1 MTSGRHGKRWRSR
14 TRSGRRVHDGRP
26 QPCRSGGQAP
36 TLRLTSGAFNM
47 AVRLA
52 EKPIE
57 PARKLFGTDGIRG
70 TANVYPMTG
79 ELMLQLGRAVAHQIK
94 RGSHRHRVVIG
105 KDTRLSG
112 YMLETALASG
122 LCSMGVDVLL
132 CGPLPTPAI
141 SNLTVSMRADAG
153 SVISASHNPYQD
165 NGIKFFSADGFK
177 LPDEVEAEIEELIA
191 NDKLHHLRPTA
202 TSIGKAY
209 RIDDAAGRYIVYAK
223 NTFPRHLT
231 LEGLTIV
238 VDCAHGAAYRVAPAV
253 LQELGAKVIVIGNTP
268 DGKNINRGFG
278 AMHPETMCKAVRK
291 TGADLGIALD
301 GDADR
306 LIVSD
311 EHGNVVDGDA
321 VMAICGLDLIRR
333 RALPKK
339 TVVATVMSNM
349 GLDECLAKAG
359 GRVLR
364 TRVGDRYVLEELRR
378 GGYSFGGE
386 QSGHLIFLENANTGD
401 GTIAALA
408 LLAVM
413 MESGRPI
420 SELAKC
426 MDVFPQAQLGLMVKS
441 KPELG
446 SLPGVMRAI
455 RDVERK
461 LGSNGRVLVRYS
473 GTEPKVRVLVE
484 GPDQKQI
491 DGYAADIASEL
502 KKAIGA

>member
-1 MTSGRHGKRWRSR
+1 MTSRRRGRRWRWR
-14 TRSGRRVHDGRP
+14 IPSGRPVSDSRP
-26 QPCRSGGQAP
+26 ALAGPPARHQD
-36 TLRLTSGAFNM
+36 LRLNPGASNM

-52 EKPIE
+52 EKPLE

-79 ELMLQLGRAVAHQIK
+79 ELMLQLGGPLVTKTRRARHG
-94 RGSHRHRVVIG
+94 RGVVTENAPRV
-105 KDTRLSG
+105 SG

-153 SVISASHNPYQD
+153 AVISASHNPYQD

-177 LPDEVEAEIEELIA
+177 LPDEVEAEIEDLVA
-191 NDKLHHLRPTA
+191 NDKLNHLRPTA

-209 RIDDAAGRYIVYAK
+209 RIDDAPGRYIVYAK

-238 VDCAHGAAYRVAPAV
+238 IDCAHGAAYRVAPAV
-253 LQELGAKVIVIGNTP
+253 MQELGAKVIVIGNQP

-278 AMHPETMCKAVRK
+278 ALHPETMCKAVRK
-291 TGADLGIALD
+291 TGADLGMALD

-306 LIVSD
+306 LIISD

-321 VMAICGLDLIRR
+321 VMAICGLDLLRR

-339 TVVATVMSNM
+339 TLVATVMSNM
-349 GLDECLAKAG
+349 GLDQCLAKAG
-359 GRVLR
+359 GKVLR
-364 TRVGDRYVLEELRR
+364 TRVGDRYVLEAMRR

-386 QSGHLIFLENANTGD
+386 QSGHLIFLDNATTGD
-401 GTIAALA
+401 GTVAALA
-408 LLAVM
+408 LLSVM
-413 MESGRPI
+413 VESGRPI
-420 SELAKC
+420 SELARC
-426 MDVFPQAQLGLMVKS
+426 MDVFPQAQLGLLVKS

-446 SLPGVMRAI
+446 SLAGVMRAI
-455 RDVERK
+455 RDVEKK
-461 LGSNGRVLVRYS
+461 LGADGRVLVRYS

-484 GPDQKQI
+484 GPDQKLI
-491 DGYAADIASEL
+491 DGYAAEIATEL

>member
-1 MTSGRHGKRWRSR
+1 
-14 TRSGRRVHDGRP
+14 
-26 QPCRSGGQAP
+26 
-36 TLRLTSGAFNM
+36 M

-52 EKPIE
+52 EKPVE

-70 TANVYPMTG
+70 VANVYPMTG
-79 ELMLQLGRAVAHQIK
+79 ELMLQLGRAVAYLIK
-94 RGSHRHRVVIG
+94 RGNHRHRVVIG

-153 SVISASHNPYQD
+153 AVISASHNPYQD

-177 LPDEVEAEIEELIA
+177 LPDEIEVEIEDLIA
-191 NDKLHHLRPTA
+191 NDKLNHLRPTA

-223 NTFPRHLT
+223 STFPRHLT
-231 LEGLTIV
+231 LEGVTIV

-253 LQELGAKVIVIGNTP
+253 LEELGARVIVIGNQP

-278 AMHPETMCKAVRK
+278 ALHPDTMCKAVKK
-291 TGADLGIALD
+291 TGANLGIALD

-311 EHGNVVDGDA
+311 ERGNVVDGDA
-321 VMAICGLDLIRR
+321 VMAICGLDLIKR

-349 GLDECLAKAG
+349 GLDQCIEKAG
-359 GRVLR
+359 GKVIR

-378 GGYSFGGE
+378 GGYAFGGE
-386 QSGHLIFLENANTGD
+386 QSGHLIFLEHATTGD

-408 LLAVM
+408 LLSVM
-413 MESGRPI
+413 VESGRPV
-420 SELAKC
+420 SELVQC
-426 MDVFPQAQLGLMVKS
+426 MDVFPQAQLGLVVKS

-446 SLPGVMRAI
+446 SIPGVMRAI
-455 RDVERK
+455 RDVEKK
-461 LGSNGRVLVRYS
+461 LGESGRVLVRYS

-484 GPDQKQI
+484 GPDQKTI
-491 DGYAADIASEL
+491 DGYAAAIASEL

>member
-1 MTSGRHGKRWRSR
+1 
-14 TRSGRRVHDGRP
+14 
-26 QPCRSGGQAP
+26 
-36 TLRLTSGAFNM
+36 M
-47 AVRLA
+47 AIRLA
-52 EKPIE
+52 EKPVE
-57 PARKLFGTDGIRG
+57 TARKLFGTDGIRG

-79 ELMLQLGRAVAHQIK
+79 ELMLQLGRAVAYLIK
-94 RGSHRHRVVIG
+94 SGNHRHRVVIG

-153 SVISASHNPYQD
+153 AVISASHNPYGD

-177 LPDEVEAEIEELIA
+177 LPDEVEAEIEDLIA

-253 LQELGAKVIVIGNTP
+253 LEELGARVIVIGNQP

-278 AMHPETMCKAVRK
+278 ALHPETMCKTVRK
-291 TGADLGIALD
+291 TGANLGIALD

-306 LIVSD
+306 VVFCD
-311 EHGNVVDGDA
+311 EHGNVIDGDA
-321 VMAICGLDLIRR
+321 VMAICGLDLMRR
-333 RALPKK
+333 KALPKK
-339 TVVATVMSNM
+339 TLVATVMSNM
-349 GLDECLAKAG
+349 GLDQCIEKAG
-359 GRVLR
+359 GKVVR
-364 TRVGDRYVLEELRR
+364 TRVGDRYVLEEMRR
-378 GGYSFGGE
+378 GGYTFGGE
-386 QSGHLIFLENANTGD
+386 QSGHLIFLDQANTGD
-401 GTIAALA
+401 GSIAALA
-408 LLAVM
+408 LLSVM
-413 MESGRPI
+413 VESGRPI
-420 SELAKC
+420 SELARC
-426 MDVFPQAQLGLMVKS
+426 MDVFPQAQLGVVVKS

-446 SLPGVMRAI
+446 SLGGVMRAI
-455 RDVERK
+455 QDVERRLSGK
-461 LGSNGRVLVRYS
+461 GRVLVRYS

-484 GPDQKQI
+484 GPEQKII
-491 DGYAADIASEL
+491 DGYAAEIASEL

>member
-1 MTSGRHGKRWRSR
+1 
-14 TRSGRRVHDGRP
+14 
-26 QPCRSGGQAP
+26 
-36 TLRLTSGAFNM
+36 M
-47 AVRLA
+47 ALRLA
-52 EKPIE
+52 EKPVE
-57 PARKLFGTDGIRG
+57 PARRLFGTDGIRG

-79 ELMLQLGRAVAHQIK
+79 ELMLQLGRAVAYLIK
-94 RGSHRHRVVIG
+94 RGNHRHRVVIG

-141 SNLTVSMRADAG
+141 SNLTLSMRADAG
-153 SVISASHNPYQD
+153 AVISASHNPYLD

-177 LPDEVEAEIEELIA
+177 LPDEVEAEIEDLIA
-191 NDKLHHLRPTA
+191 NDKLNHLRPTA

-253 LQELGAKVIVIGNTP
+253 LEELGARVIVIGNQP

-278 AMHPETMCKAVRK
+278 ALHPETMCKVVK
-291 TGADLGIALD
+291 KSGAHLGIALD

-311 EHGNVVDGDA
+311 EQGKVVDGDA
-321 VMAICGLDLIRR
+321 VMAMCGLDLIRR

-339 TVVATVMSNM
+339 TVVATVMSNL
-349 GLDECLAKAG
+349 GLDQCIAKVG
-359 GRVLR
+359 GRVVR

-386 QSGHLIFLENANTGD
+386 QSGHLIFLDHATTGD
-401 GTIAALA
+401 GTVAALA
-408 LLAVM
+408 LLSVM
-413 MESGRPI
+413 VESGKPI

-426 MDVFPQAQLGLMVKS
+426 MEVFPQAQLGVPVKS

-446 SLPGVMRAI
+446 SLAGVMSAI
-455 RDVERK
+455 RDVEKK
-461 LGSNGRVLVRYS
+461 LGANGRVLVRYS

-484 GPDQKQI
+484 GPDQKTI
-491 DGYAADIASEL
+491 DGYAAGIAAEL
-502 KKAIGA
+502 KKSIGA

>member
-1 MTSGRHGKRWRSR
+1 M
-14 TRSGRRVHDGRP
+14 
-26 QPCRSGGQAP
+26 A
-36 TLRLTSGAFNM
+36 LRLT
-47 AVRLA
+47 

-57 PARKLFGTDGIRG
+57 PARRLFGTDGIRG
-70 TANVYPMTG
+70 VANVYPMTG
-79 ELMLQLGRAVAHQIK
+79 ELMLQLGRALAYLIK
-94 RGSHRHRVVIG
+94 RGNHRHRVVIG

-153 SVISASHNPYQD
+153 AVISASHNPYQD

-177 LPDEVEAEIEELIA
+177 LPDDVEAEIEDMIA

-209 RIDDAAGRYIVYAK
+209 RIDDAAGRYIVYVK
-223 NTFPRHLT
+223 NTFPKNLT

-238 VDCAHGAAYRVAPAV
+238 VDCAHGAGYRVAPAV
-253 LQELGAKVIVIGNTP
+253 LEELGAKVIVMGATP

-278 AMHPETMCKAVRK
+278 ALHPEAMCKTVKK
-291 TGADLGIALD
+291 TGANLGIALD

-306 LIVSD
+306 VIIAD
-311 EHGNVVDGDA
+311 EHGKVVDGDA
-321 VMAICGLDLIRR
+321 VMAICGLDLLQR

-339 TVVATVMSNM
+339 TIVATVMSNM
-349 GLDECLAKAG
+349 GLEQAIAGAG
-359 GRVLR
+359 GRVVR
-364 TRVGDRYVLEELRR
+364 TRVGDRYVVEEMRSN
-378 GGYSFGGE
+378 GYTFGGE
-386 QSGHLIFLENANTGD
+386 QSGHLIFLDSATTGD
-401 GTIAALA
+401 GTVAALA
-408 LLAVM
+408 LLSVM
-413 MESGRPI
+413 VQSRKPI

-426 MDVFPQAQLGLMVKS
+426 MEVFPQSQLGLEVRN

-455 RDVERK
+455 GDVEKK
-461 LGSNGRVLVRYS
+461 LGSEGRVLVRYS

-484 GPDQKQI
+484 GPDQKTIDAYANQI
-491 DGYAADIASEL
+491 ATEL
-502 KKAIGA
+502 KKAIGV

>member
-1 MTSGRHGKRWRSR
+1 
-14 TRSGRRVHDGRP
+14 
-26 QPCRSGGQAP
+26 
-36 TLRLTSGAFNM
+36 M
-47 AVRLA
+47 AVRLT
-52 EKPIE
+52 EKPAE
-57 PARKLFGTDGIRG
+57 TARKLFGTDGIRG
-70 TANVYPMTG
+70 VANVYPMTG
-79 ELMLQLGRAVAHQIK
+79 ELMLKLGRAVAHMVK
-94 RGSHRHRVVIG
+94 RGNHRHRIVIG
-105 KDTRLSG
+105 KDTRVSG

-141 SNLTVSMRADAG
+141 SQLTVSMRADAG
-153 SVISASHNPYQD
+153 AVISASHNPYQD

-177 LPDEVEAEIEELIA
+177 LPDEMEADIEDLIA

-202 TSIGKAY
+202 TSIGKAF

-223 NTFPRHLT
+223 STFPRHLT

-238 VDCAHGAAYRVAPAV
+238 VDTAHGAAYRVAPAV

-278 AMHPETMCKAVRK
+278 ALHPETMCKAVKK
-291 TGADLGIALD
+291 TGAHLGIALD

-311 EHGNVVDGDA
+311 EKGQVVDGDA

-333 RALPKK
+333 KLLPKK
-339 TVVATVMSNM
+339 TVVSTVMSNL
-349 GLDECLAKAG
+349 GLDQAISKAG
-359 GRVLR
+359 GRVVR
-364 TRVGDRYVLEELRR
+364 TRVGDRYVVEELRR
-378 GGYSFGGE
+378 NGYTFGGE
-386 QSGHLIFLENANTGD
+386 QSGHLIFLDNATTGD
-401 GTIAALA
+401 GTVAALA

-413 MESGRPI
+413 VDSGKPI

-426 MDVFPQAQLGLMVKS
+426 MTVFPQAQLGLAVSS

-446 SLPGVMRAI
+446 SLSAVMNAI
-455 RDVERK
+455 RDVEKK
-461 LGSNGRVLVRYS
+461 LGATGRVLVRYS

-484 GPDQKQI
+484 GPDQKAI
-491 DGYAADIASEL
+491 DGYAAQIASEL

>member
-1 MTSGRHGKRWRSR
+1 
-14 TRSGRRVHDGRP
+14 
-26 QPCRSGGQAP
+26 
-36 TLRLTSGAFNM
+36 M

-52 EKPIE
+52 EKPLE

-79 ELMLQLGRAVAHQIK
+79 ELMLQLGRALAYQIK
-94 RGSHRHRVVIG
+94 RGNHRHRVVIG

-141 SNLTVSMRADAG
+141 SNLTLSMRADAG
-153 SVISASHNPYQD
+153 AVISASHNPYQD
-165 NGIKFFSADGFK
+165 NGIKFFSPDGFK
-177 LPDEVEAEIEELIA
+177 LPDEVEAEIEDLVA

-253 LQELGAKVIVIGNTP
+253 MQELGAKVIVIGNQP

-278 AMHPETMCKAVRK
+278 ALHPETMCKAVRK
-291 TGADLGIALD
+291 TGADLGMALD

-321 VMAICGLDLIRR
+321 VMAICGLDLLRR
-333 RALPKK
+333 KALPKK
-339 TVVATVMSNM
+339 TIVATVMSNM
-349 GLDECLAKAG
+349 GLDQCVARAG

-378 GGYSFGGE
+378 GGYTFGGE
-386 QSGHLIFLENANTGD
+386 QSGHLIFLEHASTGD

-413 MESGRPI
+413 VESGKPI
-420 SELAKC
+420 SELARC
-426 MDVFPQAQLGLMVKS
+426 MDVFPQAQLGLAVKN

-446 SLPGVMRAI
+446 SLAGVMRAI
-455 RDVERK
+455 RDVEQK
-461 LGSNGRVLVRYS
+461 LGDNGRVLVRYS

-484 GPDQKQI
+484 GPDQKLI
-491 DGYAADIASEL
+491 DGYAAEIASEL